1 MRFDKYIPSPA
12 LQPYIKHFVIS
23 ESSNEQAYKVLPGT
37 AVVIGFQYSGRLQ
50 KLKGSGEGTLA
61 TAGITG
67 LLDSYQI
74 FQNSKA
80 TGSVLVFFTETG
92 ASHFFRTPLNEI
104 FSESLPLDTFIP
116 ASVLTTTEE
125 QLAEATS
132 DMGRIAVIEE
142 LLLSQLLHIDKDR
155 LVAEA
160 INLIVS
166 SNGTLRIN
174 ELAQRL
180 YISQSPLEKRF
191 RKAVGA
197 TPKKFSSIIRINSII
212 NGIDNTNNFTELGY
226 TAGYFDQSHFIKD
239 FKTFTG
245 ETPERF
251 FAADNK

>member
-12 LQPYIKHFVIS
+12 LRAYIKHFVIS

-37 AVVIGFQYSGRLQ
+37 AVVIGFQYNGRLQ
-50 KLKGSGEGTLA
+50 KLKGSGEGALA

-67 LLDSYQI
+67 LLDSYQV
-74 FQNSKA
+74 FQNSKD

-92 ASHFFRTPLNEI
+92 ASHFFKIPLNEI

-116 ASVLTTTEE
+116 ASVLKITEE
-125 QLAEATS
+125 QLAQAAS
-132 DMGRIAVIEE
+132 DRERIAVIEK
-142 LLLSQLLHIDKDR
+142 LLLSQLLNSEKDR
-155 LVAEA
+155 LVSEA

-166 SNGTLRIN
+166 SNGTLRIT
-174 ELAQRL
+174 ELAQKL

-197 TPKKFSSIIRINSII
+197 TPKKFSSIIRINSVI
-212 NGIDNTNNFTELGY
+212 NGIENTNNFTELGY

-245 ETPERF
+245 QTPEQF
-251 FAADNK
+251 FSAHTK